1 MKSKRTFKTMQ
12 KKYKNII
19 LTGMMGSGKTTV
31 GKELAVLLNCNF
43 IDLDEIIEKKYGKIS
58 DIFAQKGEAY
68 FREAETQ
75 ELKNLKEKE
84 KFVLS
89 TGGGI
94 ILKDENI
101 EILKKIGQVFYL
113 SAKSE
118 TIYGRIKNQNHRPLL
133 NTKNPKKS
141 IEEILNKRLG
151 QYEKSGEKIITDNKS
166 TKEIAGEIY
175 EKLVR

>member
-1 MKSKRTFKTMQ
+1 MPKD
-12 KKYKNII
+12 YKNVI

-31 GKELAVLLNCNF
+31 GRELAAVLGYSF
-43 IDLDEIIEKKYGKIS
+43 IDLDEIIEKKFGKIS
-58 DIFAQKGEAY
+58 DIFAQKGEEY

-84 KFVLS
+84 RFVLS

-118 TIYGRIKNQNHRPLL
+118 TIYERIKNQNHRPLL
-133 NTKNPKKS
+133 NTEDPKKS
-141 IEEILNKRLG
+141 IEEILNKRLE
-151 QYEKSGEKIITDNKS
+151 QYEKSGEKIITDSKS
-166 TKEIAGEIY
+166 AKEIAGEIY

>member
-1 MKSKRTFKTMQ
+1 MQ

-31 GKELAVLLNCNF
+31 GKELAALLNCNF

-141 IEEILNKRLG
+141 IEEILNKRLE

>member
-1 MKSKRTFKTMQ
+1 MPKD
-12 KKYKNII
+12 YKNVI

-31 GKELAVLLNCNF
+31 GRELAAVLGYSF
-43 IDLDEIIEKKYGKIS
+43 FDLDEIIEKKFGKIS
-58 DIFAQKGEAY
+58 DIFAQKGEEY

-84 KFVLS
+84 RFVLS

-118 TIYGRIKNQNHRPLL
+118 TIYERIKNQNHRPLL
-133 NTKNPKKS
+133 NTEDPKKS
-141 IEEILNKRLG
+141 IEEILNKRLE

>member
-1 MKSKRTFKTMQ
+1 MQ

-58 DIFAQKGEAY
+58 DIIAQKGEAY

-141 IEEILNKRLG
+141 IEEILNKRLE

>member
-1 MKSKRTFKTMQ
+1 MQ

-31 GKELAVLLNCNF
+31 GKELAALLNCNF

-133 NTKNPKKS
+133 NTKNPKK
-141 IEEILNKRLG
+141 
-151 QYEKSGEKIITDNKS
+151 
-166 TKEIAGEIY
+166 A
-175 EKLVR
+175 

>member
-1 MKSKRTFKTMQ
+1 MPKD
-12 KKYKNII
+12 YKNVI

-31 GKELAVLLNCNF
+31 GRELAAVLGYSF
-43 IDLDEIIEKKYGKIS
+43 FDLDEIIEKKFGKIS
-58 DIFAQKGEAY
+58 DIFAQKGEEY

-84 KFVLS
+84 RFVLS

-118 TIYGRIKNQNHRPLL
+118 TIYERIKNQNHRPLL
-133 NTKNPKKS
+133 NTEDPKKS
-141 IEEILNKRLG
+141 IEEILNKRLE
-151 QYEKSGEKIITDNKS
+151 QYEKSGEKIITDTKS
-166 TKEIAGEIY
+166 AKEIAGEIY

>member
-1 MKSKRTFKTMQ
+1 MPKD
-12 KKYKNII
+12 YKNVI

-31 GKELAVLLNCNF
+31 GRELAAVLSYSF
-43 IDLDEIIEKKYGKIS
+43 IDLDEIIEKKFGKIS
-58 DIFAQKGEAY
+58 DIFAQKGEEY

-118 TIYGRIKNQNHRPLL
+118 TIYERIKNQNHRPLL
-133 NTKNPKKS
+133 NTENPKKS
-141 IEEILNKRLG
+141 IEEILNKRLE
-151 QYEKSGEKIITDNKS
+151 QYEKSGEKIITDSKS
-166 TKEIAGEIY
+166 AKEIAGEIY

>member
-1 MKSKRTFKTMQ
+1 MPKD
-12 KKYKNII
+12 YKNVI

-31 GKELAVLLNCNF
+31 GRELAAVLGYSF
-43 IDLDEIIEKKYGKIS
+43 IDLDEIIEKKFGKIS
-58 DIFAQKGEAY
+58 DIFAQKGEEY

-84 KFVLS
+84 RFVLS

-118 TIYGRIKNQNHRPLL
+118 TIYERIKNQNHRPLL
-133 NTKNPKKS
+133 NTENPKKS
-141 IEEILNKRLG
+141 IEEILNKRLE
-151 QYEKSGEKIITDNKS
+151 QYEKSGEKIITDSKS
-166 TKEIAGEIY
+166 AKEIAGEIY

>member
-1 MKSKRTFKTMQ
+1 MPKD
-12 KKYKNII
+12 YKNVI

-31 GKELAVLLNCNF
+31 GRELAAVLGYSF
-43 IDLDEIIEKKYGKIS
+43 FDLDEIIEKKFGKIS
-58 DIFAQKGEAY
+58 DIFAQKGEEY

-84 KFVLS
+84 RFVLS

-118 TIYGRIKNQNHRPLL
+118 TIYERIKNQNHRPLL
-133 NTKNPKKS
+133 NTENPKKS
-141 IEEILNKRLG
+141 IEEILNKRLE
-151 QYEKSGEKIITDNKS
+151 QYEKSGEKIITDSKS
-166 TKEIAGEIY
+166 AKEIAGEIY

>member
-1 MKSKRTFKTMQ
+1 MPKD
-12 KKYKNII
+12 YKNVI

-31 GKELAVLLNCNF
+31 GRELAAVLGYSF
-43 IDLDEIIEKKYGKIS
+43 FDLDEIIEKKFGKIS
-58 DIFAQKGEAY
+58 DIFAQKGEEY

-84 KFVLS
+84 RFVLS

-118 TIYGRIKNQNHRPLL
+118 TIYKRIKNQNHRPLL
-133 NTKNPKKS
+133 NTEDPKKS
-141 IEEILNKRLG
+141 IEEILNKRLE
-151 QYEKSGEKIITDNKS
+151 QYEKSGEKIITDSKS
-166 TKEIAGEIY
+166 AKEIAGEIY